1 MHFLFTPLIFLA
13 IKNMFFVLFINEVVS
28 YILNNILTKINF
40 MYIVFEGIDGAGK
53 STQIQL
59 LKEWLEANGLEV
71 ETIVEPTDSE
81 VGKLIRKILQRHD
94 ATTDRIQKTLG
105 LLFAADR
112 MLIMDKLSDEKK
124 VILSDRSFI
133 SSLAYQEPAEWIQ
146 ELNKYAKKPDLV
158 LLLDLDVK
166 TSVARTSGED
176 EFENEEFLTTVK
188 ANYLKIINDFN
199 HEIIDANN
207 GINKVSSDIKKAVAP
222 HVGLCRDCIL

>member
-1 MHFLFTPLIFLA
+1 
-13 IKNMFFVLFINEVVS
+13 
-28 YILNNILTKINF
+28 

-53 STQIQL
+53 STQIKL

-71 ETIVEPTDSE
+71 ETMVEPTDSE

-112 MLIMDKLSDEKK
+112 MLIMDKLSDDKK

-176 EFENEEFLTTVK
+176 EFENEEFLTNVK
-188 ANYLKIINDFN
+188 ANYLKIIKDFN

-222 HVGLCRDCIL
+222 NIGLCRDCIL

>member
-1 MHFLFTPLIFLA
+1 
-13 IKNMFFVLFINEVVS
+13 
-28 YILNNILTKINF
+28 

-53 STQIQL
+53 STQIQM
-59 LKEWLEANGLEV
+59 LKEWLENNGLEV

-81 VGKLIRKILQRHD
+81 VGKLIREILQRPD
-94 ATTDRIQKTLG
+94 AETDMVQKTLG

-124 VILSDRSFI
+124 VIISDRSFI
-133 SSLAYQEPAEWIQ
+133 SSLAYQEPAEWIH

-166 TSVARTSGED
+166 TSVARTSGKD
-176 EFENEEFLTTVK
+176 EFENEEFLTGVRT
-188 ANYLKIINDFN
+188 NYLEIIKDFN
-199 HEIIDANN
+199 HEIIDASN

-222 HVGLCRDCIL
+222 HVGLCKDCIR

>member
-1 MHFLFTPLIFLA
+1 
-13 IKNMFFVLFINEVVS
+13 
-28 YILNNILTKINF
+28 

-53 STQIQL
+53 STQIQI

-71 ETIVEPTDSE
+71 ETLVEPTDSE
-81 VGKLIRKILQRHD
+81 VGKLIREILQRSD
-94 ATTDRIQKTLG
+94 ATTERVQKTLG

-112 MLIMDKLSDEKK
+112 MLIMDKLEDEKK

-133 SSLAYQEPAEWIQ
+133 SSLAYQEPAQWIA

-166 TSVARTSGED
+166 TSVSRTSGED
-176 EFENEEFLTTVK
+176 EFENEEFLTEVK
-188 ANYLKIINDFN
+188 ANYLEIIKDFN